1 MIVMHNGYTLCFY
14 KFNMLR
20 KQIALRVNTW
30 WSVTYNSS
38 RCARKKQMM
47 CGLRQLQW
55 LMAICCCE
63 PLFDNLRIQMINW
76 DNSEGAHLWRRLPLS
91 SSLHRYA
98 FFFLA
103 FSLSHLFPS
112 LQSDFPKGITSL
124 TRISSST
131 ERVAITCP
139 HLHRILRAVTFNL
152 SAFAVWQMAH
162 SHPSVCRFNKSSP
175 M

>member
-14 KFNMLR
+14 KFNILR
-20 KQIALRVNTW
+20 KQIALPVNTW

-38 RCARKKQMM
+38 HVRGKKQMM

-55 LMAICCCE
+55 LMAICSCE

-91 SSLHRYA
+91 SSLHKYA

-103 FSLSHLFPS
+103 FSLSLSLVSISSIRLPKGNNLPDMHLFLHWASCYNLPS
-112 LQSDFPKGITSL
+112 PPPYT
-124 TRISSST
+124 
-131 ERVAITCP
+131 
-139 HLHRILRAVTFNL
+139 
-152 SAFAVWQMAH
+152 H
-162 SHPSVCRFNKSSP
+162 SCYF
-175 M
+175 